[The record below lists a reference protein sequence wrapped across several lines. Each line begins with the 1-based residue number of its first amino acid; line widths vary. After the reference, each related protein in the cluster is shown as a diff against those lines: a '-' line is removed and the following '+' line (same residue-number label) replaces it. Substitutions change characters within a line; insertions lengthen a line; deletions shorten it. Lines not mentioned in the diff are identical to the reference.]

1 VLLPKKIIGG
11 FCMSFRNLF
20 ELNEAWSSD
29 DELLIVKGADRSFL
43 RARTAVSL
51 YGDHKVAWFY
61 DDVVAVL

>member
-1 VLLPKKIIGG
+1 
-11 FCMSFRNLF
+11 MSFRNLF

>member
-1 VLLPKKIIGG
+1 
-11 FCMSFRNLF
+11 MSFRNLF

-29 DELLIVKGADRSFL
+29 DELLIVKDADRSFL

-51 YGDHKVAWFY
+51 YGDNNVAWIC